1 MIQDFSLNIKSAFNS
16 FDFKFLDE
24 PDFDTIER
32 IETYSLNNIDVSSC
46 HIHDSYVCKSSNL
59 VYFRSY
65 SRHYVS
71 YHDNV
76 QDNMITIPVLYCKN
90 DKHYHAVLPNSIIVP
105 YSSFS
110 IFFILKVLSLK
121 SCSAFTV
128 EKLVEIFHISTSTL
142 YRWIS
147 KYNAYLRI
155 FNTFKNRYHMHF
167 FIHLIYDFSN
177 VVHDIFD
184 FNLHTLFQYD
194 RTLFNHDP

>member
-24 PDFDTIER
+24 PAFDIVER
-32 IETYSLNNIDVSSC
+32 IETYCLNNINVSSC
-46 HIHDSYVCKSSNL
+46 HTHDSSVCKSSNL

-71 YHDNV
+71 YHDSV

-90 DKHYHAVLPNSIIVP
+90 DKHYHAVLPDSIIVP

-121 SCSAFTV
+121 SCSSFNV

-155 FNTFKNRYHMHF
+155 FTTLKNRYHMHF

-194 RTLFNHDP
+194 RTLFNRDP

>member
-1 MIQDFSLNIKSAFNS
+1 MIQDFSLYIKSAFNS
-16 FDFKFLDE
+16 FDFNFLDE

-32 IETYSLNNIDVSSC
+32 IETYCLNNIDISSC
-46 HIHDSYVCKSSNL
+46 HSHDSSVCKSSNL
-59 VYFRSY
+59 VYFRNY

-110 IFFILKVLSLK
+110 IFFILKVLTLK
-121 SCSAFTV
+121 SCSSFTV

-147 KYNAYLRI
+147 KYNAYLRV
-155 FNTFKNRYHMHF
+155 FNTLKNRYHMHF

-184 FNLHTLFQYD
+184 FDLHTLFQYD